1 MQKLYR
7 FVMQVAYFVGLLTL
21 LVGIVLRILLPNFQK
36 ATTAHGL
43 FEFAAAVFLCA
54 LASHVMSRS
63 EAS

>member
-7 FVMQVAYFVGLLTL
+7 FVMQVAYFVGLLSL
-21 LVGIVLRILLPNFQK
+21 LVGILVRMLPKFQS
-36 ATTAHGL
+36 AITAHGV
-43 FEFAAAVFLCA
+43 FDFAAAVFLCA